1 MRRIRVKVT
10 LTLVVWTPS
19 PTKKKQKKAY
29 QCPTHPSAHLRSHSQ
44 QQQRPL
50 TKDDV
55 LTPVQL

>member
-19 PTKKKQKKAY
+19 PTKKNKKR
-29 QCPTHPSAHLRSHSQ
+29 PISAQLTPLHISGATQ